1 MAITLWLQGEREAE
15 ANHFLFSILKAQL
28 RTSAR
33 GGRYK
38 RGLLHPPAHAHAPT
52 AALADHAARV
62 TQAIMSLA
70 ERNEQEHLFR
80 QRVLNS
86 GIRPVLERSLAAAFA
101 EDPNMTDPITLVRCS
116 NASAH

>member
-1 MAITLWLQGEREAE
+1 MAITLGYTVEDERAE
-15 ANHFLFSILKAQL
+15 PFSFQVRSSAEKA
-28 RTSAR
+28 TVTAR

-38 RGLLHPPAHAHAPT
+38 RGLLHPSAHAHAPT

-101 EDPNMTDPITLVRCS
+101 EDPNMTDPITLVRC